1 MAPAP
6 SLEQLINEVE
16 KDAPDAAPLSR
27 LRTAATMLEVVTAT
41 TDAALGH
48 FVDQAR
54 RAGHSWA
61 EIGASLGV
69 TKQAAQQRQI
79 SRNGTLGVG
88 PATFE
93 RFTMRARNVV
103 HNAKAVADEMGHGYI
118 GTEHLLLALYTEPDA
133 LAAQVLNEIGLSHK
147 RAHDAVLGIIPRGE
161 DKKEFAPFTPR
172 AMSVFGT
179 ALSVALEL
187 GHNYIGTEHLLLA
200 LAKGD
205 GVSFHVLRDAGATYD
220 DLVKRVLDKLAAHVA
235 GNPEMK
241 TAAKKTASAKKTSAK
256 KTAAKKTTASKR
268 KKS

>member
-6 SLEQLINEVE
+6 SLEQLIGEVE
-16 KDAPDAAPLSR
+16 KDSPDAAPLSR

-79 SRNGTLGVG
+79 ARNGTLGVG
-88 PATFE
+88 PATFD
-93 RFTMRARNVV
+93 RFTARARNVV
-103 HNAKAVADEMGHGYI
+103 TATKKVADELGHGYI
-118 GTEHLLLALYTEPDA
+118 GTEHLLLALYSEPDA
-133 LAAQVLNEIGLSHK
+133 IAARVLADVGLTAE
-147 RAHDAVLGIIPRGE
+147 RARDAVLGIIPRGA
-161 DKKEFAPFTPR
+161 DSIDFAPFTPR
-172 AMSVFGT
+172 AMSVFAD
-179 ALSVALEL
+179 ALAAALEL

-205 GVSFHVLRDAGATYD
+205 GVAHHVLRDAGASYD
-220 DLVKRVLDKLAAHVA
+220 DLVRLVREKLSDVVA
-235 GNPEMK
+235 PTK
-241 TAAKKTASAKKTSAK
+241 PTKKPTKKSAPR
-256 KTAAKKTTASKR
+256 R

>member
-6 SLEQLINEVE
+6 SLEQLIHEVE
-16 KDAPDAAPLSR
+16 KDTPDSAPLSR

-79 SRNGTLGVG
+79 ARNGTLGVG
-88 PATFE
+88 PATFD
-93 RFTMRARNVV
+93 RFTSRARNVV
-103 HNAKAVADEMGHGYI
+103 TATKQVADELGHGYV
-118 GTEHLLLALYTEPDA
+118 GTEHLLLALYTEPGA
-133 LAAQVLNEIGLSHK
+133 IAAQVLDEIGLSAD
-147 RAHDAVLGIIPRGE
+147 RAREAVLGIVPGGA
-161 DKKEFAPFTPR
+161 DHVEFAPFTPR
-172 AMSVFGT
+172 AMSLFSD
-179 ALSVALEL
+179 ALAVALEL

-205 GVSFHVLRDAGATYD
+205 GVAAHVLRDAGTSYDELLRLVREKLSDVVTKKPAT
-220 DLVKRVLDKLAAHVA
+220 R
-235 GNPEMK
+235 
-241 TAAKKTASAKKTSAK
+241 
-256 KTAAKKTTASKR
+256 R

>member
-79 SRNGTLGVG
+79 ARNGTLGVG
-88 PATFE
+88 PAAFE
-93 RFTMRARNVV
+93 RFTVRARNVV
-103 HNAKAVADEMGHGYI
+103 TATKQVADELGHAYI
-118 GTEHLLLALYTEPDA
+118 GTEHLLLALYSEPDA
-133 LAAQVLNEIGLSHK
+133 IAAQVLGDIGLSADAA
-147 RAHDAVLGIIPRGE
+147 RAAVLGIVPRG
-161 DKKEFAPFTPR
+161 DDSIHFAPFTPR
-172 AMSVFGT
+172 AMSVFSD
-179 ALSVALEL
+179 ALAAALEL

-205 GVSFHVLRDAGATYD
+205 GVAHHVLKDAGTSYDALVALTLEKLSGLGAPKKRTKKQATGRRRI
-220 DLVKRVLDKLAAHVA
+220 K
-235 GNPEMK
+235 
-241 TAAKKTASAKKTSAK
+241 
-256 KTAAKKTTASKR
+256 
-268 KKS
+268 